1 MRDNIEKAVGAAG
14 FSLFT
19 CKSSYEKNN
28 AQQNLAGRTHYAD
41 DDTLRYFGARIN
53 RAGHRADGLLFLI
66 VESVSS
72 KPEDTKRNKRFVV
85 FDVLGTVV
93 NNREEWFATT
103 DQARKAAE
111 DFLAEFDA
119 EAHTSKALSEHAHR
133 LQTESH
139 WIKTALA
146 GREVA

>member
-1 MRDNIEKAVGAAG
+1 MRDNIEKAVQAAG
-14 FSLFT
+14 LSLF
-19 CKSSYEKNN
+19 KWENSNEKKN
-28 AQQNLAGRTHYAD
+28 AQQNLSGRTHYAD
-41 DDTLRYFGARIN
+41 DDTLRYFGARIT

-93 NNREEWFATT
+93 NDREQWFATT
-103 DQARKAAE
+103 DQARKAADE
-111 DFLAEFDA
+111 FLAEFDA
-119 EAHTSKALSEHAHR
+119 EAHTSKALSEYAHR
-133 LQTESH
+133 LQTEAH

>member
-1 MRDNIEKAVGAAG
+1 
-14 FSLFT
+14 
-19 CKSSYEKNN
+19 
-28 AQQNLAGRTHYAD
+28 
-41 DDTLRYFGARIN
+41 
-53 RAGHRADGLLFLI
+53 LI

-93 NNREEWFATT
+93 NDREQWFATT

-111 DFLAEFDA
+111 NFLAEFDA
-119 EAHTSKALSEHAHR
+119 DAHTAEALGAHAHR
-133 LQTESH
+133 LQTEAH

>member
-1 MRDNIEKAVGAAG
+1 MRDNIEKAVQAAG
-14 FSLFT
+14 LSLF
-19 CKSSYEKNN
+19 KWENSNEKKN
-28 AQQNLAGRTHYAD
+28 AQQNLSGRTHYAD

-93 NNREEWFATT
+93 NDREQWFATT

>member
-1 MRDNIEKAVGAAG
+1 MRGNIEKAVRAAG

-28 AQQNLAGRTHYAD
+28 AQQNLSGRTHYAD

-93 NNREEWFATT
+93 NDREEWFATT
-103 DQARKAAE
+103 DQAHKAAE
-111 DFLAEFDA
+111 NFLAEFDA
-119 EAHTSKALSEHAHR
+119 DAHTVEALGAHAHR
-133 LQTESH
+133 LQTEAH

-146 GREVA
+146 GKEAA

>member
-1 MRDNIEKAVGAAG
+1 MRDNIEKAVQAAG
-14 FSLFT
+14 LSLF
-19 CKSSYEKNN
+19 KWENSNEKKN
-28 AQQNLAGRTHYAD
+28 AQQNLSGRTHYAD

-72 KPEDTKRNKRFVV
+72 KPEDTKRNKRFVA

-93 NNREEWFATT
+93 NDREEWFATT

-111 DFLAEFDA
+111 NFLAEFDA

-133 LQTESH
+133 LQTEAH

>member
-1 MRDNIEKAVGAAG
+1 MRDNIEKAVQAAG
-14 FSLFT
+14 LSLF
-19 CKSSYEKNN
+19 KWENSNEKKN
-28 AQQNLAGRTHYAD
+28 AQQNLSGRTHYAD

-93 NNREEWFATT
+93 NDREQWFATT

-111 DFLAEFDA
+111 NFLAEFDA
-119 EAHTSKALSEHAHR
+119 DAHTVEALGAHAHR
-133 LQTESH
+133 LQTEAH